1 MKRLVSALII
11 AVTVAAGTA
20 FAADSKIGYIDMQ
33 RAISS
38 SEQGK
43 DAKDQLAAKVK
54 SYQEQINTRQEEL
67 KKLKD
72 QLEKQGLVM
81 DERARAAK
89 EKDYQ
94 QKLKEFQRFTKDAE
108 DDLQTKDR
116 ELTGKILEKMERVI
130 REYAKDKGYSFI
142 FVKNETMLYADSS
155 ADLTDA
161 ILKRVNK

>member
-130 REYAKDKGYSFI
+130 REYPKDKGYSFI